1 MLILNETVAAG
12 DDIAGRIDR
21 LRHALSLWSRIM
33 VVNKGPAAGAFFCA
47 SGSSNMK
54 WTKQPCDEVERR
66 PPGGGGA
73 AAGGPRFFRAVLA
86 GSREGT
92 DKTKARPPRG

>member
-1 MLILNETVAAG
+1 MLILNETVGAG

-54 WTKQPCDEVERR
+54 WTKQPCDEVDRLPAVSWQAASMNTFIR
-66 PPGGGGA
+66 GA
-73 AAGGPRFFRAVLA
+73 WIAASL
-86 GSREGT
+86 SR
-92 DKTKARPPRG
+92 

>member
-54 WTKQPCDEVERR
+54 WTNQPCDEVDRQ
-66 PPGGGGA
+66 P
-73 AAGGPRFFRAVLA
+73 A
-86 GSREGT
+86 GSGEAGEKYTVIRR
-92 DKTKARPPRG
+92 AWIAASLSR

>member
-54 WTKQPCDEVERR
+54 WTNQPCDEVDRQPEVSRD
-66 PPGGGGA
+66 A
-73 AAGGPRFFRAVLA
+73 ASLKTIIIPALIAASL
-86 GSREGT
+86 SR
-92 DKTKARPPRG
+92 

>member
-33 VVNKGPAAGAFFCA
+33 VV
-47 SGSSNMK
+47 
-54 WTKQPCDEVERR
+54 TKD
-66 PPGGGGA
+66 PPQA
-73 AAGGPRFFRAVLA
+73 LF
-86 GSREGT
+86 S
-92 DKTKARPPRG
+92 ARPGRPT

>member
-54 WTKQPCDEVERR
+54 WTNQPCDEVDRLP
-66 PPGGGGA
+66 PPGGGRGA
-73 AAGGPRFFRAVLA
+73 GRDGFFR
-86 GSREGT
+86 GG
-92 DKTKARPPRG
+92 G

>member
-33 VVNKGPAAGAFFCA
+33 VVNKAPAAGAFFCA

-54 WTKQPCDEVERR
+54 WTNQPCDEVDRL
-66 PPGGGGA
+66 P
-73 AAGGPRFFRAVLA
+73 AV
-86 GSREGT
+86 SWQ
-92 DKTKARPPRG
+92 

>member
-54 WTKQPCDEVERR
+54 WTKQPCDEVDRQAA
-66 PPGGGGA
+66 GSWQA
-73 AAGGPRFFRAVLA
+73 AAGCPRYW
-86 GSREGT
+86 
-92 DKTKARPPRG
+92 RPL

>member
-54 WTKQPCDEVERR
+54 WTNQPCDEVDRQPPVSWQAASMNTFIRR
-66 PPGGGGA
+66 AWIA
-73 AAGGPRFFRAVLA
+73 ASL
-86 GSREGT
+86 SR
-92 DKTKARPPRG
+92 

>member
-54 WTKQPCDEVERR
+54 WTNQPCDEVEPQ
-66 PPGGGGA
+66 PPRDRDGGGSQNGFLSTA
-73 AAGGPRFFRAVLA
+73 ERPSQKT
-86 GSREGT
+86 GSGLFIGET
-92 DKTKARPPRG
+92 

>member
-1 MLILNETVAAG
+1 MLILNETVGAG

-54 WTKQPCDEVERR
+54 WTIHPFYYAARR
-66 PPGGGGA
+66 PGWRCQAASMNTFIRGA
-73 AAGGPRFFRAVLA
+73 WIAASL
-86 GSREGT
+86 SR
-92 DKTKARPPRG
+92 